1 MAHSPSL
8 ANLAPAAV
16 VHLHPKDHDRV
27 GVGVAGVTE
36 VRIRSAKGDV
46 VVPAVA
52 DKALAA
58 GTASL
63 AFHQPGA
70 SAAALID
77 AGAAVTEVRIESVEG
92 GAS

>member
-1 MAHSPSL
+1 M
-8 ANLAPAAV
+8 
-16 VHLHPKDHDRV
+16 

-46 VVPAVA
+46 TVPAVV
-52 DKALAA
+52 DKGLAP

-63 AFHQPGA
+63 AFQQPGV

-77 AGAAVTEVRIESVEG
+77 SGAPVTDIRVESAGGDA
-92 GAS
+92 